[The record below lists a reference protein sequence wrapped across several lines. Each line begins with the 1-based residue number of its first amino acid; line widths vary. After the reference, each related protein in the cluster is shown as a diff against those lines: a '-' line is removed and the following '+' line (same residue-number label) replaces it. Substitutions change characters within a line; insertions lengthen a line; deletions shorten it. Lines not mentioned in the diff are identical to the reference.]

1 MAINSATD
9 KNFQPPNPR
18 KPAWLKQWT
27 SRDTWIGLLFI
38 LPSLIGFITFY
49 ALPAVRG
56 VYYSFTDWDML
67 HAPKMVGFANY
78 IKIMSDPQFWH
89 SLRVTGYY
97 VLLNIPMQ
105 TVLAVGLAVM
115 MDRVVKSTW
124 LRSIFILPWLL
135 PAVTVAMIWN
145 WMMSPSLGL
154 IGLTFKAIGLTP
166 PALLGVPDQAMPAV
180 AIINIWQY
188 TGNAALLIFAGLQ
201 TIPKEVYEAAAIDGA
216 DEGTIFWKVTLPL
229 LRPVL
234 VFVLVT
240 TIIGSF
246 QIFDTIA
253 VTTKGGPV
261 DATRVVLWYIYE
273 YAFSR
278 FKMGYA
284 TAVSMIVFVILITAT
299 IIQMR
304 VLRADQ
310 SDLA

>member
-1 MAINSATD
+1 MATSSSNSMS
-9 KNFQPPNPR
+9 R
-18 KPAWLKQWT
+18 SLGKPGWMKQWT
-27 SRDTWIGLLFI
+27 SRETLVALLFI
-38 LPSLIGFITFY
+38 LPSLVGFITFY
-49 ALPAVRG
+49 AIPAVRG

-67 HAPKMVGFANY
+67 HDPKLVGLDNY
-78 IKIMSDPQFWH
+78 VKILSDSQFWH
-89 SLRVTGYY
+89 SLQVTAYY
-97 VLLNIPMQ
+97 VLLNIPIQ
-105 TVLAVGLAVM
+105 TALAVGLAVM

-135 PAVTVAMIWN
+135 PSVTVAMVWA
-145 WMMSPSLGL
+145 WMMSPGLGM
-154 IGLTFKAIGLTP
+154 IGLTFKALGLTAP
-166 PALLGVPDQAMPAV
+166 PLLGSTDQAMPSIAM
-180 AIINIWQY
+180 INIWQY
-188 TGNAALLIFAGLQ
+188 TGNAALLVFAGLQ

-216 DEGTIFWKVTLPL
+216 DDLRIFWQITLPL

-240 TIIGSF
+240 TVIGSF

-284 TAVSMIVFVILITAT
+284 TAVSMIVFAILIVAT
-299 IIQMR
+299 IFQMR
-304 VLRADQ
+304 ILRADQ

>member
-1 MAINSATD
+1 MSKNSTTD
-9 KNFQPPNPR
+9 GYLQPSGAN
-18 KPAWLKQWT
+18 KPAWVKRWFT
-27 SRDTWIGLLFI
+27 RDTLTGLLFI

-67 HAPKMVGFANY
+67 HDPKMVGLSNY
-78 IKIMSDPQFWH
+78 VKILSDPQFWH
-89 SLRVTGYY
+89 SLKVTGYY

-105 TVLAVGLAVM
+105 TVLAIGLAVM

-135 PAVTVAMIWN
+135 PSVTVAMIWN

-154 IGLTFKAIGLTP
+154 VGLTFKALGLTP

-216 DEGTIFWKVTLPL
+216 DEGTIFWKGYLAFVKTCFGVCAGNYHYWFLPD
-229 LRPVL
+229 
-234 VFVLVT
+234 
-240 TIIGSF
+240 I
-246 QIFDTIA
+246 
-253 VTTKGGPV
+253 
-261 DATRVVLWYIYE
+261 
-273 YAFSR
+273 
-278 FKMGYA
+278 
-284 TAVSMIVFVILITAT
+284 
-299 IIQMR
+299 
-304 VLRADQ
+304 
-310 SDLA
+310 